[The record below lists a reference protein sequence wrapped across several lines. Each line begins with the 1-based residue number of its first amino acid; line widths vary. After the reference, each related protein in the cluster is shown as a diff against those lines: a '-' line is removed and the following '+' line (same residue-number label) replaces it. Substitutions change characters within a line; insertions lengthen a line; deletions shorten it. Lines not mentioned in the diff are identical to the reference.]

1 MQGFVASSS
10 QLYLPPSISNSQPR
24 KTFLRLNT
32 NIVRTL
38 KGCTALFLVTC
49 VQKISFSCVFFPP
62 KDKRIFCY
70 QNLLTKVD
78 PFNVTFRIHTLL
90 DMTSD
95 ERQNQANEVKVW
107 CSSSY
112 STRTEHSFVLV
123 PVQNMRSVV

>member
-1 MQGFVASSS
+1 M
-10 QLYLPPSISNSQPR
+10 Y
-24 KTFLRLNT
+24 
-32 NIVRTL
+32 TL

-107 CSSSY
+107 CSRRY
-112 STRTEHSFVLV
+112 STRTEYEISCVNLPRGEGACDRAAAEQLFFF
-123 PVQNMRSVV
+123 